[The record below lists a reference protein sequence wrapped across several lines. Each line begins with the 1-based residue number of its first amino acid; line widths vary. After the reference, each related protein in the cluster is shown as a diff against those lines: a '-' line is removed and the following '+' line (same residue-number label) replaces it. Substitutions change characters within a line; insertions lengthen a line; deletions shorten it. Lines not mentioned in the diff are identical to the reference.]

1 MVATKNQSCLLDYSP
16 QNKYGTQE
24 WFGLE
29 DDFPF
34 QTSDFACSTLVFQG
48 CFSMSSCSQRLP
60 MFCFHCSEDVHRTRQ
75 VPPIWGLTAL
85 PLVSP
90 VVLSRD
96 LPDPK
101 KKTPGHRHGASFT
114 FGRCFGIV
122 GTSSCMVKDTNTW
135 DIFFSEEAVAR
146 GCEGCEF

>member
-101 KKTPGHRHGASFT
+101 KKNTGTPPWRVVHLWPLLWHCWYLVMYGEGYEHLGHFF
-114 FGRCFGIV
+114 FGRGC
-122 GTSSCMVKDTNTW
+122 GT
-135 DIFFSEEAVAR
+135 
-146 GCEGCEF
+146 GL